1 MGSRRLEYPR
11 VALLAAAPAEIDAAS
26 LWEPEEIG
34 MDIDSSDSDGVT
46 VIAVRGVINFGES
59 ARQFSSFLQGLLD
72 SGAPAVLVDMSGI
85 DNVDSTGL
93 GELVGYLQRFE
104 KQGRRLALLRPHR
117 RILSLLRLTRLDE
130 IFPVYE
136 DRDVAIAELSR

>member
-1 MGSRRLEYPR
+1 ME
-11 VALLAAAPAEIDAAS
+11 
-26 LWEPEEIG
+26 
-34 MDIDSSDSDGVT
+34 IDSSESDGVT

-104 KQGRRLALLRPHR
+104 KEGRRLALLRPHR

-136 DRDVAIAELSR
+136 DREAAIAELSH